1 MSDLSSERKEKIEE
15 AIRRKFSKVAVTPE
29 GYFKYPTGRSGLEAL
44 KYDPEMVQSLPEDA
58 VASYCGVGNPF
69 TVGTISEGDHVLDI
83 GCGGGL
89 DSMVAAILTGPA
101 GRVVGVDL
109 SPEMVARARHNLEST
124 VLENVMFQDSVSA
137 ERLPFPDSSFDVVVS
152 NGVFNLVP
160 DKIKAVSEVFRVL
173 KPDGRLMMADQI
185 LVGELSQDLRSG
197 IDNWAG

>member
-1 MSDLSSERKEKIEE
+1 MPEQPTKPEAQQVPRRSFSEFQEYRRIPSLLMLIRELKLFLRDCSS
-15 AIRRKFSKVAVTPE
+15 
-29 GYFKYPTGRSGLEAL
+29 
-44 KYDPEMVQSLPEDA
+44 
-58 VASYCGVGNPF
+58 
-69 TVGTISEGDHVLDI
+69 VLDI

-89 DSMVAAILTGPA
+89 DSMMAAIMTGPT

-109 SPEMVARARHNLEST
+109 SPEMVARARHNLESAA
-124 VLENVMFQDSVSA
+124 LENVMFHDSVSA
-137 ERLPFPDSSFDVVVS
+137 EALPFPDSSFDAVVS

-197 IDNWAG
+197 IDHWAG

>member
-1 MSDLSSERKEKIEE
+1 MSDLSSEQKEKVEE
-15 AIRRKFSKVAVTPE
+15 AIRKKFSKVAVSPE

-44 KYDPEMVQSLPEDA
+44 KYDPEKIQSLPENA

-69 TVGTISEGDHVLDI
+69 TVGPIREGDHVLDI

-89 DSMVAAILTGPA
+89 DSMMAAIMTGPT

-124 VLENVMFQDSVSA
+124 ALENVMFHEVSA
-137 ERLPFPDSSFDVVVS
+137 EALPFPDSSFDAVVS
-152 NGVFNLVP
+152 NGVFNLAP

-197 IDNWAG
+197 IDHWAG